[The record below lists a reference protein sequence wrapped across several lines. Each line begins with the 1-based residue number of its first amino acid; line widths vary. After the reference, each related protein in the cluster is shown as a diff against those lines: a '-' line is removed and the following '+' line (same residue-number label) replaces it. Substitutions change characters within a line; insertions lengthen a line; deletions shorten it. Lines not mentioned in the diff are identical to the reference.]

1 MSFWTTSTGEVV
13 AQEKEFDMG
22 GGKSQ
27 PIPEG
32 TRAVSF
38 VEEAKETEY
47 NGERYYNLKWKVA
60 TGDYKNRVT
69 FQKVRAFD
77 SNPAK
82 RDKALKMLMA
92 INMNCGGKLHQL
104 ETAPTDMDLMTN
116 ICNKPMMVEY
126 AVWEM
131 EGRDPGNW
139 IKAVSSAKGAAS
151 KPAAQKPAVAAPTEP
166 PMDFDDDIPFAPIG
180 LMYPNHA
187 IYVI

>member
-1 MSFWTTSTGEVV
+1 MSFWTLSTGEAA

-22 GGKSQ
+22 GGDSQ
-27 PIPEG
+27 PIPNG
-32 TRAVSF
+32 TKAVSF

-47 NGERYYNLKWKVA
+47 EGQRYYNLKWKVA
-60 TGDYKNRVT
+60 TGEYKNRVT
-69 FQKVRAFD
+69 FQKLRAFD
-77 SNPAK
+77 ADPNK

-104 ETAPTDMDLMTN
+104 ESAPTDMDLMTN

-126 AVWEM
+126 AVWEL
-131 EGRDPGNW
+131 DDKSKSGNW
-139 IKAVSSAKGAAS
+139 IKSVGSAKGSAS
-151 KPAAQKPAVAAPTEP
+151 KPASQKQVATSPEP
-166 PMDFDDDIPFAPIG
+166 DMSFDEEVPFAPIG